1 MHATRTAIIALALSL
16 SFAFAQAP
24 AGTAAPAKPA
34 ESSSSKPSQAPATP
48 AAPQTAAP
56 PPSQPAGTKRPP
68 QAKSQEEITAY
79 NAIRNIRDSQQ
90 AEQAAKDFETKFPQ
104 SELRALVYQN
114 LMDAY
119 QGVNNADKAI
129 EMGRKA
135 VSIDPDNPV
144 VLVMLANVV
153 AEHTRETDLDRDQ
166 RYAEAVKYARHALE
180 TIPTDVTVAPN
191 TTPDKV
197 TQFKQL
203 LSALAHS
210 AIGFVELNRH
220 NDPAAEAELRQAAE
234 LNTVQPDPMVFLRL
248 AIALDHQSKYADALQ
263 ATNRVLALS
272 PNGPMA
278 DLAHREKDRLE
289 KLVGAG
295 TPTPPV
301 TPTPGVATPPP
312 ATPPASAPPPPPTTP
327 QDKPKL

>member
-1 MHATRTAIIALALSL
+1 MPAIRTAIIALSLSL

-24 AGTAAPAKPA
+24 AATATPSKPA
-34 ESSSSKPSQAPATP
+34 DSSSSKPSQASATP
-48 AAPQTAAP
+48 SAPQTPAP

-68 QAKSQEEITAY
+68 QAKSQDEITAY
-79 NAIRNIRDSQQ
+79 NAIRGMRNSQQ

-119 QGVNNADKAI
+119 QGANNADKSI

-135 VSIDPDNPV
+135 ISIDPDNPV

-153 AEHTRETDLDRDQ
+153 AEHTRETDLDREQ
-166 RYAEAVKYARHALE
+166 RYAEAMKYARHALE
-180 TIPTDVTVAPN
+180 TIATDVTVSPN
-191 TTPDKV
+191 TTPEKV
-197 TQFKQL
+197 AQFKQL

-220 NDPAAEAELRQAAE
+220 NDAAAEAELRQAAE

-248 AIALDHQSKYADALQ
+248 AIALDHQNKYADALK
-263 ATNRVLALS
+263 AANRVLELS
-272 PNGPMA
+272 PNGAMA

-295 TPTPPV
+295 TPTP
-301 TPTPGVATPPP
+301 TAPTPGLAAPSPT
-312 ATPPASAPPPPPTTP
+312 TPPASTPPPPPTP
-327 QDKPKL
+327 QNKPKL

>member
-1 MHATRTAIIALALSL
+1 MQAIRTAFILFALSL
-16 SFAFAQAP
+16 GLAFAQTP
-24 AGTAAPAKPA
+24 AGTAAPATPPD
-34 ESSSSKPSQAPATP
+34 SSSSKPSQTPATP
-48 AAPQTAAP
+48 AAPQTPAP
-56 PPSQPAGTKRPP
+56 PPTQPAGTKRPP

-79 NAIRNIRDSQQ
+79 NAIRGIRNGQQ
-90 AEQAAKDFETKFPQ
+90 AETAAKDFETKFPQ

-114 LMDAY
+114 LMDGY
-119 QGVNNADKAI
+119 QASNNADKTI

-135 VSIDPDNPV
+135 ISIDPDNPV
-144 VLVMLANVV
+144 VLVMLSNVV
-153 AEHTRETDLDRDQ
+153 AEHTRENDLDRDQ

-180 TIPTDVTVAPN
+180 TIPTDVTVSPN

-197 TQFKQL
+197 AQFKQL
-203 LSALAHS
+203 LTALAHS

-248 AIALDHQSKYADALQ
+248 AIALDHQNKYADALK
-263 ATNRVLALS
+263 AANRVLELS

-295 TPTPPV
+295 TPTLS

-312 ATPPASAPPPPPTTP
+312 PSSPATPPAPTPP
-327 QDKPKL
+327 QNKPKL